1 MSLDKY
7 ATAWWGGLS
16 GEITYWDP
24 FRVAWDF
31 MYGSVNYEDS
41 SLDRQGWLGA
51 LLLEYKLDWVT
62 LGLYGWYASGD
73 DANMG
78 NGSERLPTVSNDY
91 GVASFPGTF
100 IGPDINGLERDRIIG
115 NNLNGT
121 WGVGFRL
128 KNMSFLEDLK
138 HTFHISLLGGT
149 NDPGFLDE
157 YHDRF
162 GTWMKPNKLSGQTKG
177 VVDRENM
184 YLTTR
189 DYAMEVGLL
198 NQYQIYE
205 NFSVNV
211 EASYVALWLDK
222 SDDVWGHAL
231 DGQEIN
237 DAWNVSVLFI
247 YSF

>member
-1 MSLDKY
+1 
-7 ATAWWGGLS
+7 
-16 GEITYWDP
+16 
-24 FRVAWDF
+24 
-31 MYGSVNYEDS
+31 
-41 SLDRQGWLGA
+41 
-51 LLLEYKLDWVT
+51 
-62 LGLYGWYASGD
+62 
-73 DANMG
+73 
-78 NGSERLPTVSNDY
+78 
-91 GVASFPGTF
+91 
-100 IGPDINGLERDRIIG
+100 
-115 NNLNGT
+115 
-121 WGVGFRL
+121 
-128 KNMSFLEDLK
+128 
-138 HTFHISLLGGT
+138 
-149 NDPGFLDE
+149 
-157 YHDRF
+157 
-162 GTWMKPNKLSGQTKG
+162 MKPNKLSGQTKD

>member
-1 MSLDKY
+1 M
-7 ATAWWGGLS
+7 
-16 GEITYWDP
+16 
-24 FRVAWDF
+24 
-31 MYGSVNYEDS
+31 
-41 SLDRQGWLGA
+41 
-51 LLLEYKLDWVT
+51 
-62 LGLYGWYASGD
+62 
-73 DANMG
+73 
-78 NGSERLPTVSNDY
+78 
-91 GVASFPGTF
+91 
-100 IGPDINGLERDRIIG
+100 
-115 NNLNGT
+115 
-121 WGVGFRL
+121 GFRL

-149 NDPGFLDE
+149 NDPGILDE

-162 GTWMKPNKLSGQTKG
+162 GTWMKPNKLSGQTKD